1 MKGKG
6 GEKRVSA
13 GGHVAGG
20 GGGKV
25 ERTSTSFFVRIWPTP
40 PVAPATRTVS
50 PGTTTAAFEEE
61 DEEDE
66 A

>member
-1 MKGKG
+1 MKEKG

-13 GGHVAGG
+13 TAMSR

>member
-1 MKGKG
+1 MKEKG
-6 GEKRVSA
+6 GEKTVSA

-20 GGGKV
+20 RGEV

-61 DEEDE
+61 DEEGE

>member
-1 MKGKG
+1 MA
-6 GEKRVSA
+6 KR
-13 GGHVAGG
+13 GHVA
-20 GGGKV
+20 GGKV

>member
-1 MKGKG
+1 MAMS
-6 GEKRVSA
+6 RW
-13 GGHVAGG
+13 
-20 GGGKV
+20 GKV

>member
-1 MKGKG
+1 MS
-6 GEKRVSA
+6 R
-13 GGHVAGG
+13 

>member
-20 GGGKV
+20 GGKV
-25 ERTSTSFFVRIWPTP
+25 ERTSTSIFVRIWPTP
-40 PVAPATRTVS
+40 PGAPATRTVS